1 MRPNFLPKRPIAV
14 WGALLGPS
22 WLQMALFGS
31 KWPFFTR
38 ISSLFN
44 VYIIAMQATSIAIY
58 FFFFYYSCF
67 PMCESVG
74 GEPRPKI
81 VSINNLSTIANTEAS
96 KTGWLYDLSREIW
109 KGAAYPEPPIRIFNT
124 AAAFLK
130 GLRILFMFAHWAIF
144 THNKRI
150 RIRILSLLHDFVIF
164 LKLY

>member
-1 MRPNFLPKRPIAV
+1 
-14 WGALLGPS
+14 
-22 WLQMALFGS
+22 MALFGS

-58 FFFFYYSCF
+58 FFFFYYSFF
-67 PMCESVG
+67 PMCECVG

-130 GLRILFMFAHWAIF
+130 GLRILFMFAHWALF

>member
-1 MRPNFLPKRPIAV
+1 MYEYNNN
-14 WGALLGPS
+14 GA
-22 WLQMALFGS
+22 
-31 KWPFFTR
+31 
-38 ISSLFN
+38 SSL
-44 VYIIAMQATSIAIY
+44 VSVLYLMSIIAMQATLIAIY
-58 FFFFYYSCF
+58 FFFFYYSFF
-67 PMCESVG
+67 PMCECVG